1 VSLWDAQKVSK
12 DLHVRPPAI
21 GVLGSSSR
29 LLRPGTSASQLP
41 TSVTTQLSEEL
52 GVAKY
57 SVTQS
62 AVTQLLADV
71 KGDKIAIPEL
81 QRPFVWDSV
90 KVRDLMDS
98 LYKGYPVGYLITWQ
112 SVGAKLKGGQIA
124 AHQQILID
132 GQQRITAL
140 RAAVAG
146 LKVIDKHYK
155 SVRIVT
161 AFNPITEEFA
171 TLTPVI
177 KKNPQWIPD
186 ISEYFNSDSPL
197 SFAREYLER
206 NPEVNSRVFETN
218 LALLEG
224 IKNAQ
229 IGIIGLADDLDVET
243 VSEIFIRI
251 NSKGVPLGSAD
262 FAMSK
267 IATYGDRGRNI
278 RKLIDYF
285 CHLAVAPHAYSD
297 IKENDAEFASTPYLQ
312 AVAWLKDDAEDLY
325 DPEYSDIIRVAG
337 LVGFDR
343 GKASS
348 IVSELSGRDPET
360 RKVDEERIPPAY
372 DRLERALL
380 QIVNKYHYENFLMLI
395 KSAGFITPGM
405 VNSKNALNFA
415 YALYLRL
422 RNDRDMAEGE
432 RKRIVKRW
440 FVMSMLTSRHSG
452 SFESTWEQDIRR
464 IGTQGA
470 ANYLKQIEESDLSD
484 AFWAV
489 SLPAS
494 LETTS
499 TVSPFFQTFLAAQ
512 VATNARGFLSK
523 DITVATMLQQSG
535 DIHHI
540 VPKDYL
546 QRNGYPDRSDYNQV
560 ANFALTE
567 TAINI
572 SISNK
577 PPAIYMAEME
587 SQIKSGDLALGEITN
602 WKVLERNLAD
612 NAIPDDLKEV
622 TVGSYQEF
630 LIRRRKL
637 IAAAI
642 HRYYEAL

>member
-1 VSLWDAQKVSK
+1 MA
-12 DLHVRPPAI
+12 
-21 GVLGSSSR
+21 
-29 LLRPGTSASQLP
+29 T
-41 TSVTTQLSEEL
+41 
-52 GVAKY
+52 Y

-62 AVTQLLADV
+62 AVTQLLTDV
-71 KGDKIAIPEL
+71 KSDRIAIPEL
-81 QRPFVWDSV
+81 QRPFVWDSI

-146 LKVIDKHYK
+146 LTVINKKYK
-155 SVRIVT
+155 AVRIVI

-177 KKNPQWIPD
+177 DKNSQWISD
-186 ISEYFNSDSPL
+186 ISNYFNSDSPL
-197 SFAREYLER
+197 SFAREYLES
-206 NPEVNSRVFETN
+206 NPDVDAKTFETN
-218 LALLEG
+218 LGRLEG

-229 IGIIGLADDLDVET
+229 IGIISLDDDLDVET

-251 NSKGVPLGSAD
+251 NSKGVPLSSAD

-267 IATYGDRGRNI
+267 IATYGDRGRNL

-285 CHLAVAPHAYSD
+285 CHLAVAPHAFTD
-297 IKENDAEFASTPYLQ
+297 IKDNDHEFAATPYLKSIS
-312 AVAWLKDDAEDLY
+312 WLKDEAEDLY
-325 DPEYSDIIRVAG
+325 DPEYSDVIRVAG
-337 LVGFDR
+337 LVGFSR

-360 RKVDEERIPPAY
+360 HKVDEDLIPIAY
-372 DRLERALL
+372 DQLEQALL
-380 QIVNKYHYENFLMLI
+380 RIVNRYHFDNFLMLI
-395 KSAGFITPGM
+395 KSAGFIAPSM
-405 VNSKNALNFA
+405 VNSKNAMNFA

-422 RNDRDMAEGE
+422 REDKDLSEGE

-440 FVMSMLTSRHSG
+440 FVMSMLTGRHSG

-464 IGTQGA
+464 IGEQGA
-470 ANYLKQIEESDLSD
+470 ANYLAQIEQSELSD
-484 AFWAV
+484 SFWAV

-499 TVSPFFQTFLAAQ
+499 AISPFFQTFLAAQ
-512 VATNARGFLSK
+512 VSSHARGFLSK
-523 DITVATMLQQSG
+523 GITVAAMIQQSG

-546 QRNGYPDRSDYNQV
+546 QKNGYPDRGDYNQV
-560 ANFALTE
+560 GNFALTE
-567 TAINI
+567 TSINI

-577 PPAIYMAEME
+577 PPAAYLAEIE
-587 SQIKSGDLALGEITN
+587 TQIQSRKLTLGEISDAAD
-602 WKVLERNLAD
+602 LAANLAE
-612 NAIPDDLKEV
+612 NAVPSNIARV
-622 TVGSYQEF
+622 TAKTYKPF
-630 LIRRRKL
+630 LVERRRL
-637 IAAAI
+637 MAATI
-642 HRYYEAL
+642 RDYYNTL

>member
-1 VSLWDAQKVSK
+1 M
-12 DLHVRPPAI
+12 
-21 GVLGSSSR
+21 
-29 LLRPGTSASQLP
+29 
-41 TSVTTQLSEEL
+41 
-52 GVAKY
+52 AKY
-57 SVTQS
+57 QVTQS

-81 QRPFVWDSV
+81 QRPFVWDSI

-146 LKVIDKHYK
+146 LPVVNKRYQ
-155 SVRIVT
+155 SVRIVI
-161 AFNPITEEFA
+161 AFNPISEEFA
-171 TLTPVI
+171 TATPVI
-177 KKNPQWIPD
+177 RKNPQWIAD
-186 ISEYFNSDSPL
+186 ISEYFNSASPL
-197 SFAREYLER
+197 SFARRYLER
-206 NPEVNSRVFETN
+206 NPGVDGEVFESN
-218 LALLEG
+218 LARLEG

-251 NSKGVPLGSAD
+251 NSKGVPLSSAD

-267 IATYGDRGRNI
+267 IATYGDRGRNL

-285 CHLAVAPHAYSD
+285 CHLAVAPHAYAD
-297 IKENDAEFASTPYLQ
+297 IRDNDTEFAATPFLQ
-312 AVAWLKDDAEDLY
+312 KISWLKDDSEDLY
-325 DPEYSDIIRVAG
+325 DPAYGDLIRVAG
-337 LVGFDR
+337 LLGFNR

-360 RKVDEERIPPAY
+360 RTVDEARIPVAY
-372 DRLERALL
+372 DKLERALL
-380 QIVNKYHYENFLMLI
+380 DIVSKYPFENFLLLI
-395 KSAGFITPGM
+395 KSAGFIASGM
-405 VNSKNALNFA
+405 VGSKNALNFA

-422 RNDRDMAEGE
+422 RQDGDMSEGDC
-432 RKRIVKRW
+432 KRIVKRW

-464 IGTQGA
+464 IGEQGA
-470 ANYLKQIEESDLSD
+470 ENYLKQIEESELSD
-484 AFWAV
+484 AYWNAR
-489 SLPAS
+489 LPQN
-494 LETTS
+494 LMTTS
-499 TVSPFFQTFLAAQ
+499 TASPYFQTFLASQ
-512 VATNARGFLSK
+512 VAARARGFLSK
-523 DITVATMLQQSG
+523 GVTVAAMHQQSG

-546 QRNGYPDRSDYNQV
+546 QKNGFPDRGDYNQV

-567 TAINI
+567 TSINI

-577 PPAIYMAEME
+577 PPAVYMAEMDG
-587 SQIKSGDLALGEITN
+587 QITSSILTLGEITDAHD
-602 WKVLERNLAD
+602 LARNLVE
-612 NAIPDDLKEV
+612 NAVPAKLGEV
-622 TVGSYQEF
+622 TAGNYQEF
-630 LIRRRKL
+630 LAERRMLMAQSIR
-637 IAAAI
+637 A
-642 HRYYEAL
+642 YYRAL

>member
-1 VSLWDAQKVSK
+1 M
-12 DLHVRPPAI
+12 
-21 GVLGSSSR
+21 
-29 LLRPGTSASQLP
+29 
-41 TSVTTQLSEEL
+41 
-52 GVAKY
+52 AKY
-57 SVTQS
+57 SVSQS

-71 KGDKIAIPEL
+71 KSDRIAIPEL

-112 SVGAKLKGGQIA
+112 SVGAKLKGGQVA

-146 LKVIDKHYK
+146 LKVINKKYRP
-155 SVRIVT
+155 VRIT
-161 AFNPITEEFA
+161 IAFNPITEEFA

-177 KKNPQWIPD
+177 AKNPEWISD
-186 ISEYFNSDSPL
+186 ISQYFNSESPL

-206 NPEVNSRVFETN
+206 NPDVDPMIFERN
-218 LALLEG
+218 LARLG
-224 IKNAQ
+224 SVQNAQ

-243 VSEIFIRI
+243 VAEIFIRI
-251 NSKGVPLGSAD
+251 NSKGVPLSSAD

-267 IATYGDRGRNI
+267 IATYGDRGRNL

-285 CHLAVAPHAYSD
+285 CHLAVAPHAYAD
-297 IKENDAEFASTPYLQ
+297 IVDNDHEFADTPYLK
-312 AVAWLKDDAEDLY
+312 AISWLKDEAENLY
-325 DPEYSDIIRVAG
+325 DPAYSDIIRVAG
-337 LVGFDR
+337 LVGFSR

-360 RKVDEERIPPAY
+360 RKVVEDRIPIAY

-380 QIVNKYHYENFLMLI
+380 QIVNNYHFDNFLMII

-422 RNDRDMAEGE
+422 REDKDLSEGD

-440 FVMSMLTSRHSG
+440 FVLSMLTGRHSG

-464 IGTQGA
+464 IGEQGA
-470 ANYLKQIEESDLSD
+470 ANYLKQVEESELSD

-489 SLPAS
+489 TLPAA

-512 VATNARGFLSK
+512 VVSGARGFLSK
-523 DITVATMLQQSG
+523 AITVAAMHQQSATSITSCPRTTSRRTATRIAG
-535 DIHHI
+535 TTT
-540 VPKDYL
+540 
-546 QRNGYPDRSDYNQV
+546 RSR
-560 ANFALTE
+560 
-567 TAINI
+567 I
-572 SISNK
+572 S
-577 PPAIYMAEME
+577 
-587 SQIKSGDLALGEITN
+587 
-602 WKVLERNLAD
+602 R
-612 NAIPDDLKEV
+612 
-622 TVGSYQEF
+622 
-630 LIRRRKL
+630 
-637 IAAAI
+637 
-642 HRYYEAL
+642 

>member
-1 VSLWDAQKVSK
+1 M
-12 DLHVRPPAI
+12 
-21 GVLGSSSR
+21 
-29 LLRPGTSASQLP
+29 
-41 TSVTTQLSEEL
+41 
-52 GVAKY
+52 AKY

-71 KGDKIAIPEL
+71 KSDRIAIPEL
-81 QRPFVWDSV
+81 QRPFVWDSI

-112 SVGAKLKGGQIA
+112 SVGAKLKGGQVA

-146 LKVIDKHYK
+146 LTVINKRYK
-155 SVRIVT
+155 SVRIT
-161 AFNPITEEFA
+161 IAFNPITEEFA

-177 KKNPQWIPD
+177 RKNPQWIAD
-186 ISEYFNSDSPL
+186 ISEYFNSASPL

-206 NPEVNSRVFETN
+206 NPDVDAKVFETN
-218 LALLEG
+218 LAHLG
-224 IKNAQ
+224 RIQNAQ

-251 NSKGVPLGSAD
+251 NSKGVPLSSAD

-267 IATYGDRGRNI
+267 IATYGDRGRNL

-285 CHLAVAPHAYSD
+285 CHLAVAPHAYVD
-297 IKENDAEFASTPYLQ
+297 VKENDTEFAATLYLK
-312 AVAWLKDDAEDLY
+312 AISWLKDEAEDLY

-337 LVGFDR
+337 LVGFSR

-360 RKVDEERIPPAY
+360 RKVDEERIPVAY
-372 DRLERALL
+372 DKLERALL
-380 QIVNKYHYENFLMLI
+380 QIVSNYHFDNFLMLI
-395 KSAGFITPGM
+395 KSAGFITSGM

-422 RNDRDMAEGE
+422 REEKEMTEGE
-432 RKRIVKRW
+432 RKHIVKRW
-440 FVMSMLTSRHSG
+440 FVMSMLTGRHSG

-464 IGTQGA
+464 IGEQGA
-470 ANYLKQIEESDLSD
+470 ANYLKQIEESELSD
-484 AFWAV
+484 TFWGV
-489 SLPAS
+489 TLPAA

-512 VATNARGFLSK
+512 VTTHARGFLSK
-523 DITVATMLQQSG
+523 GITVAAMLQQSG
-535 DIHHI
+535 DIHHV

-546 QRNGYPDRSDYNQV
+546 QKNGYPDRGDYNQV

-567 TAINI
+567 TSINI

-577 PPAIYMAEME
+577 PPMQYMADMAAQIE
-587 SQIKSGDLALGEITN
+587 SGHLTLGEITDATD
-602 WKVLERNLAD
+602 LAANIAE
-612 NAIPDDLKEV
+612 NAIPANLIEV
-622 TVGSYQEF
+622 TTGSYREF
-630 LIRRRKL
+630 LAHRRRL
-637 IAAAI
+637 MAAVI
-642 HRYYEAL
+642 RDYYHAL

>member
-1 VSLWDAQKVSK
+1 M
-12 DLHVRPPAI
+12 
-21 GVLGSSSR
+21 
-29 LLRPGTSASQLP
+29 
-41 TSVTTQLSEEL
+41 
-52 GVAKY
+52 AKY

-71 KGDKIAIPEL
+71 KSDQIAIPEL

-98 LYKGYPVGYLITWQ
+98 LYKGYPVGYLITWR
-112 SVGAKLKGGQIA
+112 SVGAKLKGGQVA

-146 LKVIDKHYK
+146 LKVVNKKYK
-155 SVRIVT
+155 SVRIKIS
-161 AFNPITEEFA
+161 FNPITEEFA

-177 KKNPQWIPD
+177 GKNPHWIPD
-186 ISEYFNSDSPL
+186 ISEYFNSESPL

-206 NPEVNSRVFETN
+206 NPEVNAKTFETN
-218 LALLEG
+218 LASLG
-224 IKNAQ
+224 RIQNAQ

-251 NSKGVPLGSAD
+251 NSKGVPLSSAD

-267 IATYGDRGRNI
+267 IATYGDRGRNL

-285 CHLAVAPHAYSD
+285 CHLSVAPHAYSD
-297 IKENDAEFASTPYLQ
+297 IHENDHEFTASPYLK
-312 AVAWLKDDAEDLY
+312 AIAWLKDEAEDLY
-325 DPEYSDIIRVAG
+325 DPEYGDVIRVAG
-337 LVGFDR
+337 LVGFSR

-360 RKVDEERIPPAY
+360 RKVDEERIPVAY
-372 DRLERALL
+372 EKLERALL
-380 QIVNKYHYENFLMLI
+380 QIVSNYHFDNFLMLI
-395 KSAGFITPGM
+395 KSAGFITSGM

-422 RNDRDMAEGE
+422 REDKEMSEGE

-440 FVMSMLTSRHSG
+440 FVMSMLTGRHSG

-464 IGTQGA
+464 IGEQGA
-470 ANYLKQIEESDLSD
+470 ANYLKQIQESELSD

-489 SLPAS
+489 TLPAA

-499 TVSPFFQTFLAAQ
+499 TISPSFQTFLAAQ
-512 VATNARGFLSK
+512 VTTNARGFLSK
-523 DITVATMLQQSG
+523 GITVAAMHQQSG

-546 QRNGYPDRSDYNQV
+546 QKNGYPDRGDYNQV

-567 TAINI
+567 TSINI

-577 PPAIYMAEME
+577 PPAIYMAEVG
-587 SQIKSGDLALGEITN
+587 SQVRSGLLTLGEITDPDD
-602 WKVLERNLAD
+602 LDQNLIE
-612 NAIPDDLKEV
+612 NAIPVGLASVEA
-622 TVGSYQEF
+622 GSYMEF
-630 LIRRRKL
+630 LAERRKL
-637 IAAAI
+637 MAATI
-642 HRYYEAL
+642 RDYYQEL